1 MSHNILV
8 KGVFKAARECGSSV
22 GFSFGTVWAKAK
34 KLPILLSSGVDRA
47 LAQEAGE
54 AEIIPA
60 CLFPH
65 AVPLPS
71 CLTVLEQESMGMQ
84 SITGGRGG
92 TLMLEGPC
100 CCSLSCTS
108 ACGMQ
113 HLPTHNPF
121 SSSSFPPSLH
131 YFIHNPAHSPNVS
144 VA

>member
-8 KGVFKAARECGSSV
+8 KGVFKAARKCGSSV
-22 GFSFGTVWAKAK
+22 GFSFGTVWAKPK
-34 KLPILLSSGVDRA
+34 KLPILLSSEADRT
-47 LAQEAGE
+47 LAQETGE

-65 AVPLPS
+65 PVPPPL
-71 CLTVLEQESMGMQ
+71 CLTVLGQESMGMQ

-92 TLMLEGPC
+92 TLMLEVPC
-100 CCSLSCTS
+100 CSSVSCTS

-121 SSSSFPPSLH
+121 SFSSFPPPPH
-131 YFIHNPAHSPNVS
+131 YFIHNPTQSLNVS